1 MRRRSPILILFV
13 LLGLSVFLNV
23 PAEDV
28 PETPYD
34 ESEEMPYEGAP
45 LFDSVLPQLAA
56 QTDRTVPRSLDPRL
70 DSLPLLAPERVR
82 GSDAKPPA
90 DTRMSLALLCT
101 LLC

>member
-28 PETPYD
+28 PETPYN

-45 LFDSVLPQLAA
+45 RFDSVLQQFAA
-56 QTDRTVPRSLDPRL
+56 QTDRTVPRSLESRPGGL
-70 DSLPLLAPERVR
+70 SLLAPARVR

-90 DTRMSLALLCT
+90 GRRISLALLCT